1 MTTSITPTPLPAV
14 WTDKLFR
21 QQLRLNPRAG
31 LQALGVEVPD
41 GVQIKTIASKGA
53 PSDVEEASL
62 LQFLLECDNRSSY
75 FFLPSPRSAC
85 AQQAV
90 FGTVL
95 SRELDDPVFAR
106 RFLADAALALSAV
119 SPMQVVAA

>member
-1 MTTSITPTPLPAV
+1 MTTSIAPTPLPTV

-31 LQALGVEVPD
+31 LQALGIEVPE

-62 LQFLLECDNRSSY
+62 LQFLLEADKGSSY

-90 FGTVL
+90 FGTVI
-95 SRELDDPVFAR
+95 SRELDDPVFAE
-106 RFLADAALALSAV
+106 RFFAGASSAV
-119 SPMQVVAA
+119 RAVAP

>member
-1 MTTSITPTPLPAV
+1 MSTSTTKTPLPTV

-21 QQLRLNPRAG
+21 QRLRLDPRAG
-31 LQALGVEVPD
+31 LQALGIEVPQD
-41 GVQIKTIASKGA
+41 VRIKTIASKGA

-62 LQFLLECDNRSSY
+62 LQFLLETEQGSAY

-90 FGTVL
+90 FGTVI
-95 SRELDDPVFAR
+95 SRELDDPVFAE
-106 RFLADAALALSAV
+106 RFFADASSA
-119 SPMQVVAA
+119 MRTVAP